1 MSTTTRVQFTENGF
15 DYDSEAPTPYAPLG
29 ARPTKAARTALT
41 ARTDELV
48 PAAEAALGL
57 TDENRTAA
65 FIDGPCS
72 RCGGDGYFQAF
83 QFIEQGR
90 CFRCGGDGIES
101 TSVTK
106 IIKWA
111 RRDARAQARAELES
125 DLYTWN
131 AIAAEFAT
139 IHADRAEQAAKHARV
154 QARRAA
160 YVPGFVGAVG
170 TKVDVVVTVKF
181 TKVIDSQWGSS
192 LLVSALT
199 EDGHL
204 VKTFGSGATLWD
216 LAENGAKLR
225 WTGTVKEHANWDG
238 QDQTVTTRTKLAAI

>member
-1 MSTTTRVQFTENGF
+1 MARFTTNGF
-15 DYDSEAPTPYAPLG
+15 DYETEAPVPFAPIGPQPAKASRTTKSKLADTYTAEEQ
-29 ARPTKAARTALT
+29 ARIGI
-41 ARTDELV
+41 TD
-48 PAAEAALGL
+48 
-57 TDENRTAA
+57 DNRNDAG
-65 FIDGPCS
+65 IDAPCS
-72 RCGGDGYFQAF
+72 RCVGSRYFHCWRN
-83 QFIEQGR
+83 IEGGR
-90 CFRCGGDGIES
+90 CFRCGGTGTEFLPMDKLVR
-101 TSVTK
+101 T
-106 IIKWA
+106 A
-111 RRDARAQARAELES
+111 RRNALARADAELNGAVFA
-125 DLYTWN
+125 WN

-139 IHADRAEQAAKHARV
+139 IHADRAELAAKHARV